1 VTPLVFANF
10 LAPNMSSV
18 YAFVA
23 TRLAEPDGGST
34 FIEGTSLDQLR
45 DGPVDVAFLCGLP
58 YVRLCQ
64 DNPLLLTPL
73 AAPVLAEPRYRGQPV
88 YFSDI
93 IVRRESPY
101 QSFAD
106 LRGRSWAHSTPD
118 SFSGCLL
125 ARYHLRQMG
134 ETEAFFGRVTYSGRH
149 QESIRAVVEGEV
161 DASAIDSHVL
171 SVERRRDRELDE
183 KLRVIAVLGPSPIPP
198 VVVSSRVRPEL
209 QARFRDALCKLH
221 ADPVSR
227 EVLRRGMI
235 RRFTPI
241 EDRAYDDIRRKLA
254 SVEGVPGSHGLAM
267 SGRS

>member
-1 VTPLVFANF
+1 
-10 LAPNMSSV
+10 MSSV

-23 TRLAEPDGGST
+23 ARLGETAGGST
-34 FIEGTSLDQLR
+34 FMEGTSLDQLR

-64 DNPLLLTPL
+64 DNPLLLSPL
-73 AAPVLAEPRYRGQPV
+73 AAPVLAEPRYAGQPV
-88 YFSDI
+88 YFSDV
-93 IVRRESPY
+93 IVRRESPC

-106 LRGRSWAHSTPD
+106 LRGRSWAHSTED

-125 ARYHLRQMG
+125 VRYHLHQMG
-134 ETEAFFGRVTYSGRH
+134 ESEAFFGSVMYSGRH

-161 DASAIDSHVL
+161 EASAIDSHVL
-171 SVERRRDRELDE
+171 SVERRRERELDDR
-183 KLRVIAVLGPSPIPP
+183 LRVIAVLGPSPIPP

-209 QARFRDALCKLH
+209 RARLRDAVCRLH

-235 RRFTPI
+235 RRYTPI
-241 EDRAYDDIRRKLA
+241 EDHAYDDIRRKLA
-254 SVEGVPGSHGLAM
+254 AVEGSVPGSHGVAM
-267 SGRS
+267 RGRS